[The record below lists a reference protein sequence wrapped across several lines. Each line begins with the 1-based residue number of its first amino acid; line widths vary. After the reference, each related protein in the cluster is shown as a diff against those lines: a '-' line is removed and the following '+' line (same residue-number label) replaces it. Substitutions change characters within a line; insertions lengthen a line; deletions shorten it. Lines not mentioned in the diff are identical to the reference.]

1 MQVPKWHSQRL
12 RVHMHSIPTLLC
24 SFFCHG
30 NEHDH
35 FGLLGPGICRQSDPG
50 VQSRP
55 RAPALT
61 HPLLA
66 PLMPLQVYDTR
77 GSGGAAGCATVRLV
91 FSADAAKLLPP
102 ALASANEQQ
111 QQLDCDGHTPPITI
125 ISSEP
130 KWRLDYGQAAA
141 LPDVD
146 AAPLPASYLPILDMQ
161 WMQLLALEAVE
172 EGANNAA
179 ALAVAC
185 GGGCM
190 VLDLATAACLQVCGY
205 GSGRVVDHA
214 VVACQVYDE
223 TFGILASLPPPSSPL
238 EFFAAHAPKA
248 IR

>member
-1 MQVPKWHSQRL
+1 
-12 RVHMHSIPTLLC
+12 MHSIPTLLC
-24 SFFCHG
+24 SCFCHG
-30 NEHDH
+30 NEHDN
-35 FGLLGPGICRQSDPG
+35 FGRLGSGIRRQPDPG

-55 RAPALT
+55 RAHALM
-61 HPLLA
+61 HSLPA

-91 FSADAAKLLPP
+91 FSADAGKLLPP
-102 ALASANEQQ
+102 ALALASEQQ
-111 QQLDCDGHTPPITI
+111 QLHCDGHTSPITI

-130 KWRLDYGQAAA
+130 KWRLDYGQVAA

-161 WMQLLALEAVE
+161 WMQLLALEEVE

-185 GGGCM
+185 GGACM

>member
-1 MQVPKWHSQRL
+1 MLSLPL
-12 RVHMHSIPTLLC
+12 PHML
-24 SFFCHG
+24 
-30 NEHDH
+30 
-35 FGLLGPGICRQSDPG
+35 
-50 VQSRP
+50 
-55 RAPALT
+55 
-61 HPLLA
+61 
-66 PLMPLQVYDTR
+66 LQVYDTR

-102 ALASANEQQ
+102 ALALASEQQ
-111 QQLDCDGHTPPITI
+111 QQVDGDGHTSPITI

-141 LPDVD
+141 LADVD
-146 AAPLPASYLPILDMQ
+146 AAPLPATYLPILDMQ

-172 EGANNAA
+172 EGASNAA

-205 GSGRVVDHA
+205 GSGRVVHHA